1 MSFAEVIWRT
11 KSLVRDQ
18 LDRVAIPA
26 GIIPSK
32 PDFQPTSI
40 REFCPGFEISRSFL
54 SLQNEIGE
62 DQANSWRNNL
72 IRAADSISDNHLTFF
87 SHVNLDVG
95 EPPNWHYDFN
105 LQRDSSKKVIQS
117 VNYRDVARNGD
128 CKEVWEPNRHHQFV
142 VLARAYS
149 LTGDKRYAD
158 KVAALM
164 QSWIDSNAFATG
176 MNWRSPLELG
186 VRMINWVWALELIRT
201 SGAVSDELW
210 GDIQLCMFRH
220 CWDNRRKYSRGSSAN
235 NHLVGE
241 AAGVYV
247 AASYFQNFPKAVDW
261 ASEAKSILEREIIAQ
276 SYPDGCTREQAL
288 GYQFFVI
295 QFYLA
300 CGLAGR
306 LSAQPFS
313 SDYWNRLSL
322 MIKFP
327 MRIGESGTLPLFG
340 DQDDGYVLDLGDH
353 PRDLGA
359 LATCASNIPELK
371 LNYGDAGNECE
382 SSFWWTGN
390 ARPSAIAQNNSRDSS
405 QFESVAF
412 TDSGYY
418 LLRSNAFNSRT
429 SILFDCAELGYG
441 EIAAHGHADALSF
454 SLSAFGYYL
463 IVDTGTYDYFTDKRW
478 RNYFRSTAAHNTV
491 EIDGEN
497 QSHMSGPF
505 MWSTRANSTCI
516 NWTADS
522 DRTEV
527 HGQHDGYH
535 RLVDPV
541 THERAI
547 SLASDELKIEII
559 DKLTAAATH
568 KVKIYFHLGPDCT
581 VSNVSDDSVTVQFAE
596 SAEFLLRLDE
606 SLSIECVTGDDAG
619 LGWYSP
625 GYHRKQAITTVVAS
639 REISGPVDLKHEII
653 LPHSVD

>member
-1 MSFAEVIWRT
+1 MSLAEVIWRAT
-11 KSLVRDQ
+11 SLVRDQ
-18 LDRVAIPA
+18 VDRVAIPA
-26 GIIPSK
+26 GLIPST
-32 PDFQPTSI
+32 PDFQPKSI
-40 REFCPGFEISRSFL
+40 REFRPGFEISRNFL
-54 SLQNEIGE
+54 SLQDEIGE
-62 DQANSWRNNL
+62 DQATCWRNNL
-72 IRAADSISDNHLTFF
+72 IRAADAISDNHLTFF
-87 SHVNLDVG
+87 SHVNLHVG
-95 EPPNWHYDFN
+95 DPPNWHYDFN
-105 LQRDSSKKVIQS
+105 LQRDSSTKAIQS
-117 VNYRDVARNGD
+117 INYRDVARNGD

-149 LTGDKRYAD
+149 ITGDKRYAD

-164 QSWIDSNAFATG
+164 RSWIDNNAFATG

-186 VRMINWVWALELIRT
+186 VRMINWVWALELIRG
-201 SGAVSDELW
+201 SGAVSDQLW
-210 GDIQLCMFRH
+210 DDIQLCMFRH
-220 CWDNRRKYSRGSSAN
+220 CWDNQRKYSRGSSAN

-247 AASYFQNFPKAVDW
+247 AASYFQNFPRAAAW

-300 CGLAGR
+300 CGLVGR
-306 LSAQPFS
+306 LTAKPFS
-313 SDYWNRLSL
+313 SEYWSRLSL
-322 MIKFP
+322 MIEFP
-327 MRIGESGTLPLFG
+327 LQIGASGTLPLFG
-340 DQDDGYVLDLGDH
+340 DQDDGYVLDFGDH

-371 LNYGDAGNECE
+371 IDCGDSGAECE

-390 ARPSAIAQNNSRDSS
+390 ARPNADRQNKDKNSS
-405 QFESVAF
+405 QFRSVAF
-412 TDSGYY
+412 ADAGYY
-418 LLRSNAFNSRT
+418 LLRSNAFDSRT

-454 SLSAFGYYL
+454 SLSAFGHYL
-463 IVDTGTYDYFTDKRW
+463 IVDTGTYDYFTDIRW

-505 MWSTRANSTCI
+505 MWSSRANSKCVKWI
-516 NWTADS
+516 ADG
-522 DRTEV
+522 DQTEV
-527 HGQHDGYH
+527 QGQHDGYH
-535 RLVDPV
+535 RLTDPV
-541 THERAI
+541 SHERTI
-547 SLASDELKIEII
+547 SLMIDELKIDVV

-581 VSNVSDDSVTVQFAE
+581 VSDVNDNTVTVRFAE
-596 SAEFLLRLDE
+596 SAEFQLRLDE
-606 SLSIECVTGDDAG
+606 SLSFSCVSGDDSG

-639 REISGPVDLKHEII
+639 REISGPVELRHEII
-653 LPHSVD
+653 LPHSVN